1 MPVVRAASTYYRVT
15 SVNAHVALRILLAVV
30 TKIHKIVSLANF

>member
-15 SVNAHVALRILLAVV
+15 SVNARVALRILLAVV
-30 TKIHKIVSLANF
+30 TKIKKIVSLANF

>member
-30 TKIHKIVSLANF
+30 TKIKKIVSLANF